1 MLEKYYYSYDEFK
14 DDTLL
19 LANKLKDYN
28 PDAILAIARG
38 GCTLGHMISEAL
50 NTRKLYTINSIHY
63 NDTQKLDTFD
73 IFNIPDLSN
82 YSKIIIVDD
91 IVDSGET
98 IVEVLKTLK
107 QKFPNCEFKVA
118 TLFYKPTALMQPDFS
133 IKEAAQWIDFFWEA
147 DFRQS

>member
-1 MLEKYYYSYDEFK
+1 MIEKYYYSYDEFK

-19 LANKLKDYN
+19 LANKLRDYN

-38 GCTLGHMISEAL
+38 GCTLGHMLSEAL

-63 NDTQKLDTFD
+63 NDTQKLDTID

-82 YSKIIIVDD
+82 YSKVIIVDD

-98 IVEVLKTLK
+98 IVEVLKILK
-107 QKFPNCEFKVA
+107 QQFPNCEFKVA
-118 TLFYKPTALMQPDFS
+118 TLFYKQTALMQPDFS
-133 IKEAAQWIDFFWEA
+133 IKEAKQWIDFFWEA
-147 DFRQS
+147 DFKQ